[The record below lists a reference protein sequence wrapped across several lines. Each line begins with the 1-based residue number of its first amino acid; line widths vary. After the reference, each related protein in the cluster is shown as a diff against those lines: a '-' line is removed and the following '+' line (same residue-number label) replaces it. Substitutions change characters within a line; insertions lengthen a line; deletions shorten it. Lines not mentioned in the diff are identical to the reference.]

1 MKRTAQITARMTP
14 EYKMKLKAV
23 KECFDLTHGDLIEP
37 MIDALFPF
45 TSLFPSRHTTYFL
58 RRYMDTHHPVHLAMA
73 QDLHSVDFRSEN
85 NATADYNGFIY
96 HEDLPD
102 IGDYGTHADISL
114 RNVMRTYLREVLQPE
129 LALTMTDVD

>member
-14 EYKMKLKAV
+14 EYRAKLTAV
-23 KECFDLTHGDLIEP
+23 KESFGLSHGDLIEP
-37 MIDALFPF
+37 LIDALFPF
-45 TSLFPSRHTTYFL
+45 TRLTPSHRTAHFL
-58 RRYMDTHHPVHLAMA
+58 RRYIATRHPVHLAMA
-73 QDLHSVDFRSEN
+73 EDLYSQDFRYEN

-114 RNVMRTYLREVLQPE
+114 RNVMRTYMREVLQ
-129 LALTMTDVD
+129 AGLTL